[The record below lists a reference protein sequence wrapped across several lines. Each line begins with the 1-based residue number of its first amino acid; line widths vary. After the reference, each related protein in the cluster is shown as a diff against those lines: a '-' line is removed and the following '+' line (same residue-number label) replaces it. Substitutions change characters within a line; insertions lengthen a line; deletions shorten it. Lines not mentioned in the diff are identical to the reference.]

1 MTRILV
7 VDDNTQVRRALRS
20 LVEQDKNW
28 QVCAEAIDGGEA
40 VDRVRELNPDLVVL
54 DFQMP
59 IMNGLQAAI
68 EIAKVAPEI
77 PILLCTAHLS
87 EGLILEA
94 RRVGIHGAVTKSK
107 AADIVNG
114 IQALLRHEQ
123 YFTQSAQLNPP
134 A

>member
-107 AADIVNG
+107 AADIVKG
-114 IQALLRHEQ
+114 IQALLRHE
-123 YFTQSAQLNPP
+123 
-134 A
+134 